1 MLMSRATAAELAA
14 LLEPFEGQKG
24 ATIDALKQI
33 QARYGHI
40 SDEAIDVVAQ
50 TLGVSRN
57 TVFGVITY
65 YEFLMLEPPAQHTIR
80 YCMGTTCDALGGR
93 EILHEITNILG
104 IRVFETTPDGVWRL
118 ERLPC
123 FGTCSLAPMMQI
135 DDEAH
140 TLLTVEKVR
149 RIIAERLPGEPAP
162 IAGDGM
168 PAPSEQLIKE
178 LEA

>member
-1 MLMSRATAAELAA
+1 MSGATAAELAP

-24 ATIDALKQI
+24 ATIDALKQV
-33 QARYGHI
+33 QARFGYI
-40 SDEAIDVVAQ
+40 SNEAIDAVAQ

-65 YEFLMLEPPAQHTIR
+65 YEFLKLEPPAQHTIR
-80 YCMGTTCDALGGR
+80 YCLGTTCDALGGR
-93 EILHEITNILG
+93 EVLQEITRILG
-104 IRVFETTPDGVWRL
+104 IRVFETTPDGAWHL

-123 FGTCSLAPMMQI
+123 FGTCALAPMMQI
-135 DDEAH
+135 DGEAH
-140 TLLTVEKVR
+140 TFLTVEKVR
-149 RIIAERLPGEPAP
+149 RIFAERLPGAPAP

-168 PAPSEQLIKE
+168 PAPSEQLVKE

>member
-1 MLMSRATAAELAA
+1 MSSATAADLTA

-24 ATIDALKQI
+24 ATIDALKQV
-33 QARYGHI
+33 QATFGYI
-40 SDEAIDVVAQ
+40 SDEAIDAVAE

-57 TVFGVITY
+57 TVFGVVTF
-65 YEFLMLEPPAQHTIR
+65 YEFLKLEPPARHTIR

-93 EILHEITNILG
+93 KILAEITRLLG
-104 IRVFETTPDGVWRL
+104 IRVFEATPDGAWHL

-140 TLLTVEKVR
+140 TFLTIEKVR
-149 RIIAERLPGEPAP
+149 RIFAEHLPGAPAP

-168 PAPSEQLIKE
+168 PAPTEQLVKE